1 MIKTLLKWILII
13 IALFYILAKTSIS
26 IFTII
31 GIGFIIL
38 IGVVAYTA
46 WEGMEEK
53 DPIKV
58 ILYGGGALL
67 AILWLFGH

>member
-1 MIKTLLKWILII
+1 MIKNFLKWGLII
-13 IALFYILAKTSIS
+13 IALVWILAKTSIS

-31 GIGFIIL
+31 GIGFLIL
-38 IGVVAYTA
+38 IGSVAYTA

-53 DPIKV
+53 DPIKIIV
-58 ILYGGGALL
+58 YGGGALI